1 MRSRR
6 LLALVTVAAVAVAGC
21 GSSDKTSSSSSGKKS
36 SSGNTGGAVA
46 FNVPDVPVKSSAG
59 AGEGKLAVICWAGYC
74 EDGSTDPKVNWV
86 KPFEKATGCQ
96 TTAKVANTSDEMI
109 TLMRSGQY
117 DGVSA
122 SGNASV
128 KLIAGGDVAPID
140 TKILANW
147 DNLSET
153 VKLQNYN
160 SVEGKMYGAP
170 HGYGANLLMWRTDK
184 VKPAPATQNWAAVF
198 DPSSPFKGK
207 ITAYDDPIYIA
218 DASLYLKNTKP
229 SLGI

>member
-1 MRSRR
+1 MGTRG
-6 LLALVTVAAVAVAGC
+6 LLALVVVAAVAVAGC
-21 GSSDKTSSSSSGKKS
+21 GSSSNKS
-36 SSGNTGGAVA
+36 SSGGSSSAVA
-46 FNVPDVPVKSSAG
+46 FKVPNVPTKTSVGP
-59 AGEGKLAVICWAGYC
+59 GEGHLSVICWAGYC

-96 TTAKVANTSDEMI
+96 TSVKIGNTSDEMV
-109 TLMRSGQY
+109 TLMRTGLY

-128 KLIAGGDVAPID
+128 KLIAGGDVVPID
-140 TKILANW
+140 TKLLTNW
-147 DNLSET
+147 GNLSST
-153 VKLQNYN
+153 VKFQGYN
-160 SVEGKMYGAP
+160 SVKGKMYGAP

-184 VKPAPATQNWAAVF
+184 VKPAPTTADWSAVF

-218 DASLYLKNTKP
+218 DAALYLRAKP
-229 SLGI
+229 

>member
-6 LLALVTVAAVAVAGC
+6 FLALVTVAAVAVAGC
-21 GSSDKTSSSSSGKKS
+21 GSSDKSSSSSSGKKS
-36 SSGNTGGAVA
+36 SAGNTGGAVA

-59 AGEGKLAVICWAGYC
+59 AGEGKLSVICWAGYC

-96 TTAKVANTSDEMI
+96 TTVKVANTSDEMV
-109 TLMRSGQY
+109 TLMRTGQY

-128 KLIAGGDVAPID
+128 KLIAGGDVVPID
-140 TKILANW
+140 TKVLNNW
-147 DNLSET
+147 ADISPT
-153 VKLQNYN
+153 VKLRDYN
-160 SVEGKMYGAP
+160 SVNGKMYGAP

-184 VKPAPATQNWAAVF
+184 VTPAP
-198 DPSSPFKGK
+198 
-207 ITAYDDPIYIA
+207 
-218 DASLYLKNTKP
+218 NT
-229 SLGI
+229 L